1 MFGVYICLRAIR
13 ILRLIG
19 VGRQNIA
26 SACSTAG
33 AKGIVLVGC
42 NIGKL
47 EETVKALKVPSF
59 VVSRNVTPES
69 DVKSIFE
76 KAVAEFGK
84 LDVLINAMGQR
95 TRG

>member
-1 MFGVYICLRAIR
+1 
-13 ILRLIG
+13 
-19 VGRQNIA
+19 
-26 SACSTAG
+26 
-33 AKGIVLVGC
+33 VLVGC

-47 EETVKALKVPSF
+47 EESVKALKVPSF

-84 LDVLINAMGQR
+84 LDVLINTTGQR